1 MDIVIITPIAQIV
14 QRPMPLINRI
24 VNDTLVHS
32 VPNVQQTPILPFI
45 MIFMVNSKLARDFIF
60 R

>member
-32 VPNVQQTPILPFI
+32 VPNVQQTLILPFI